1 MSERFAAEAIL
12 RAAASGAFPNVGDF
26 LIRAQDGWIFS
37 AFDEDGI
44 TISFDEIEGHLNPGQ
59 MPDPIFVN
67 VINERSTG
75 LGTTVEGVLIR
86 DSVIPEV
93 EARARF
99 SRR

>member
-1 MSERFAAEAIL
+1 MSERFAAEAVL

-37 AFDEDGI
+37 SFDEDEI
-44 TISFDEIEGHLNPGQ
+44 TISFDDIEGHLNPDQ

-67 VINERSTG
+67 IINERSTG
-75 LGTTVEGVLIR
+75 FGTTVEGVLIR